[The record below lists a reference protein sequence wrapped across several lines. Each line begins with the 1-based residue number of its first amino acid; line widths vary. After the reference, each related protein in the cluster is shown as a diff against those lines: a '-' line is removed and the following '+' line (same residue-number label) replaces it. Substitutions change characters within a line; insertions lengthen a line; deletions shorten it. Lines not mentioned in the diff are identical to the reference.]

1 MTPAVLQK
9 NEREIDPLAL
19 SQADELRAQCVAA
32 RYLST
37 ACQEALGRF
46 PPPSPGEDER
56 VAKKALEYVLA
67 IEWDWRQTLQGLAEQ
82 IAQATACQRPRR
94 KVREH
99 AGR

>member
-1 MTPAVLQK
+1 VTPAVLQK
-9 NEREIDPLAL
+9 REPRTDPLSAT
-19 SQADELRAQCVAA
+19 DDLRAQYVAA
-32 RYLST
+32 SYLST

-46 PPPSPGEDER
+46 PPPARGEDER
-56 VAKKALEYVLA
+56 VAQKALEHVLA

-82 IAQATACQRPRR
+82 IARATACERPRR

>member
-9 NEREIDPLAL
+9 REPRVDPTAL
-19 SQADELRAQCVAA
+19 SPADELRAQYVACS
-32 RYLST
+32 YLST

-46 PPPSPGEDER
+46 PAPAAGDDDR
-56 VAKKALEYVLA
+56 IGQKALEYVLA

-82 IAQATACQRPRR
+82 IARASACERPRR

-99 AGR
+99 AHR